1 MLVQYMERGPG
12 AGPGDEAGAWP
23 LPGRTRI
30 RPLEQGLHRAERVGQ
45 LKTLGIVPCRHC
57 RAGYFYEV
65 TASPYF
71 TSVTGIRN

>member
-30 RPLEQGLHRAERVGQ
+30 RSLEQGLHRAERVGSVKNVGNHILLSVWQ
-45 LKTLGIVPCRHC
+45 
-57 RAGYFYEV
+57 V
-65 TASPYF
+65 TF
-71 TSVTGIRN
+71 TK